1 MQILSSWSARP
12 RQRCDCPADGYP
24 ALAAYLSGSDA
35 VVKNAAF
42 RKAVLAEESLLVV
55 FGPEYSGAQVTD
67 LVAWGLKR
75 GNVRFAFLGG
85 YSNSR
90 GAADMG
96 LSPDLLP
103 GYVPITAPG
112 AFAEY
117 PGLPATPGK
126 TLRKSSMRR
135 AKVSWARCWW
145 WALTRSQNSA

>member
-1 MQILSSWSARP
+1 
-12 RQRCDCPADGYP
+12 
-24 ALAAYLSGSDA
+24 
-35 VVKNAAF
+35 
-42 RKAVLAEESLLVV
+42 VV

-96 LSPDLLP
+96 CRRTCFRAML
-103 GYVPITAPG
+103 PITAPG

-126 TLRKSSMRR
+126 DIAGNLRCGGQR
-135 AKVSWARCWW
+135 
-145 WALTRSQNSA
+145 